1 MALAFV
7 AACSHLPQEISPPV
21 TASPP
26 GTAEEARATGTPALA
41 IDLSPVVV
49 AAGGPGQ
56 TTVLGLISNRSGQA
70 VDNLRIR
77 VSLLDPSGR
86 RLGQRDIPPA
96 LTHLDA
102 ADVSP
107 FAATFPVTRES
118 GMQASAELT
127 QYRTADSANTPLQA
141 EIVQIERLPDGSTA
155 LLGRLTNPG
164 GSTVR
169 VRELAVLA
177 LDAQGLPTGLLP
189 WSAGPIRIGP
199 RGSQPFV
206 AIGPAHPTAKAHI
219 AYARAEV
226 ETGEHR
232 MDMRFAAGPDLHATS
247 QGEWFITGAL
257 ENLGSRPA
265 WGQAALRIEFDQR
278 LLGLAQVRFPLPL
291 TPGEIRPFSV
301 RMPPLFGPLPASLD
315 PAELSLNGKPESW
328 PASSEEAAL
337 VLLDI
342 QIESFEFTGSRAFI
356 RGRVANPT
364 AQAVATPTVF
374 AAVRSTEGKILGAFS
389 QVLAPDLPPSAERAF
404 TLSIDLPAQATPAMA
419 EYDLRA
425 LGVEAE
431 D

>member
-1 MALAFV
+1 MALAFM
-7 AACSHLPQEISPPV
+7 AACSHLPQAVSLPV
-21 TASPP
+21 TPSPLAP
-26 GTAEEARATGTPALA
+26 AVALRATGTPALA
-41 IDLSPVVV
+41 IDFSSVVV
-49 AAGGPGQ
+49 AAGSPSQ

-70 VDNLRIR
+70 VDDLRIR
-77 VSLLDPSGR
+77 VSLLDRSGR
-86 RLGQRDIPPA
+86 RLGQREIAPA
-96 LTHLDA
+96 LTQLDA

-107 FAATFPVTRES
+107 FAATFPIRRES
-118 GMQASAELT
+118 GMRASAELV
-127 QYRTADSANTPLQA
+127 QYRTAASANTPLQA
-141 EIVQIERLPDGSTA
+141 EIVQMEQLPDGSTA

-169 VRELAVLA
+169 VRDLAVLA

-206 AIGPAHPTAKAHI
+206 AIGPAHDTAKAHI

-226 ETGEHR
+226 ETGERR

-265 WGQAALRIEFDQR
+265 WGQAALRLELDQR
-278 LLGLAQVRFPLPL
+278 LLGLAQVRFALPL

-315 PAELSLNGKPESW
+315 PAELGLGGKPESW
-328 PASSEEAAL
+328 PASSGEAAL

-342 QIESFEFTGSRAFI
+342 QVESFEFTGSRAFL

-364 AQAVATPTVF
+364 ANAVANPTVF
-374 AAVRSTEGKILGAFS
+374 AAVRSTEGKVLGAFS
-389 QVLAPDLPPSAERAF
+389 QVLAPELPPSGEQAF
-404 TLSIDLPAQATPAMA
+404 TLSIDLPAQTTPAMA

-425 LGVEAE
+425 LGVEVE